1 MELDCLTVVKGYAII
16 GGHVGG
22 CCLLQGRRVVAGSS
36 ETSVAQLVEALRYK
50 AEG

>member
-1 MELDCLTVVKGYAII
+1 MELNCITVVKGYAIN

-22 CCLLQGRRVVAGSS
+22 CCLLQGRRAAAGSS
-36 ETSVAQLVEALRYK
+36 QTSVAQLVEGLRYK